1 VTGVDTYH
9 VVALGS
15 PGSGK
20 TVYLSALHHVLGDD
34 PGAVGRGITV
44 TVEEPD
50 KRALLSKTYDLAVEP
65 RDPGWPAGTHSGEH
79 MREFVFAV
87 KVSWTQRSMRGTL
100 KRRAF
105 HPLNVSYV
113 DYAGEWI
120 PEGHQQSAEVLEPF
134 KRRVQEAHALLGIID
149 GLKLLQ
155 FMQGHPR
162 GTSFMKDQVRPI
174 VAFMEG
180 TDVPLH
186 FIITKWDLLDS
197 RGITLDA
204 VRTKMLESGGAGF
217 RKLVESRTGYGGF
230 TRRPQ
235 GSIRFIP
242 VTSLGGLAVLQDDW
256 TIAKNA
262 AARATQQHVEVPLL
276 AAVYDICDL
285 AARQLRADQ
294 AGGAAGRE
302 AADAAGADVQRAGQF
317 AQSQLDGQ
325 HGFDAK
331 IGLTGISINIR
342 QIVAFVADNGQN
354 AVRVLGK
361 PAMKTGRTLRRGV
374 RGVKARDIKGV
385 RSPEAA
391 LYYVMRTLRQKL
403 QAFEAEQP
411 SSMLDA

>member
-1 VTGVDTYH
+1 MTGVDTYH

-20 TVYLSALHHVLGDD
+20 TVYLSALHHVLGND
-34 PGAVGRGITV
+34 PDAVGRGITA

-50 KRALLSKTYDLAVEP
+50 KRALLAKTYDLAVEP
-65 RDPGWPAGTHSGEH
+65 EDPSWPAGTHSGEQ
-79 MREFVFAV
+79 MREFVFAM
-87 KVSWTQRSMRGTL
+87 KVSWTQKSMRGTL
-100 KRRAF
+100 KRRTF

-120 PEGHQQSAEVLEPF
+120 PEAYEQSAEVLEPF
-134 KRRVQEAHALLGIID
+134 KKRVREAHALLGIID
-149 GLKLLQ
+149 GLRLLQ
-155 FMQGHPR
+155 FMQGHR
-162 GTSFMKDQVRPI
+162 STSFMNDQVRPI

-217 RKLVESRTGYGGF
+217 GKLVESRTAQAVF

-256 TIAKNA
+256 TITKNA
-262 AARATQQHVEVPLL
+262 AARASQQYVEVPLL
-276 AAVYDICDL
+276 ATVYDICDL
-285 AARQLRADQ
+285 AARRLRAGQ
-294 AGGAAGRE
+294 AGDAAGSE
-302 AADAAGADVQRAGQF
+302 AADAAGVDVQRVGQF
-317 AQSQLDGQ
+317 AQRQLDGQ
-325 HGFDAK
+325 HGLNAK
-331 IGLTGISINIR
+331 IGLTGISISLS
-342 QIVAFVADNGQN
+342 QIVAFMADNGQG
-354 AVRVLGK
+354 AVRLLGK
-361 PAMKTGRTLRRGV
+361 PAMKTGRTMRRGV
-374 RGVKARDIKGV
+374 RRVKARDLKGV

-391 LYYVMRTLRQKL
+391 LYYVMRTLRHKL

>member
-1 VTGVDTYH
+1 MTGVDTYH

-20 TVYLSALHHVLGDD
+20 TVYLSALHHVLGND
-34 PGAVGRGITV
+34 PDAVGRGITA

-65 RDPGWPAGTHSGEH
+65 EDPSWPAGTHSGEQ

-87 KVSWTQRSMRGTL
+87 KVSWTQRSMRGRL
-100 KRRAF
+100 KRRTF

-120 PEGHQQSAEVLEPF
+120 PDANQQAAEVLEPF
-134 KRRVQEAHALLGIID
+134 KKRVREAHALLGIID

-155 FMQGHPR
+155 FMQDDPL
-162 GTSFMKDQVRPI
+162 GTSFMTNHVRPI

-186 FIITKWDLLDS
+186 FIVTKWDLLDS
-197 RGITLDA
+197 RGITLAA
-204 VRTKMLESGGAGF
+204 VRTKMLASGEAGF
-217 RKLVESRTGYGGF
+217 WKLINSRTAGGGI

-235 GSIRFIP
+235 GSVRFIP

-256 TIAKNA
+256 TITKSA

-276 AAVYDICDL
+276 ATVYDICDL
-285 AARQLRADQ
+285 AAKRLRAGQGDD
-294 AGGAAGRE
+294 AAGRE
-302 AADAAGADVQRAGQF
+302 AADAAGADVQRAGRF
-317 AQSQLDGQ
+317 AQSHLDGQ
-325 HGFDAK
+325 RGPEVK
-331 IGLTGISINIR
+331 IGPTGISISIG
-342 QIVAFVADNGQN
+342 QIVAFVADNGQS
-354 AVRVLGK
+354 AVRLLGK

-374 RGVKARDIKGV
+374 RGVKARDIRGV

-403 QAFEAEQP
+403 HAFQAEQP